1 MIIVSYIGMVT
12 EEISLGDDASKDKAR
27 VIKLKEDAVMTDE
40 VVITGYSN
48 INKKSFTGNS
58 VQIKKEDLLKVS
70 KTNVFSA
77 LQAFDP
83 SFRIQENSQWGI
95 RPECY
100 SGTLYP
106 WSFRYR
112 YQRVGFGNCF

>member
-1 MIIVSYIGMVT
+1 M
-12 EEISLGDDASKDKAR
+12 
-27 VIKLKEDAVMTDE
+27 MTDE

-58 VQIKKEDLLKVS
+58 VQIKKDELLKVS

-83 SFRIQENSQWGI
+83 SFRIQENA
-95 RPECY
+95 
-100 SGTLYP
+100 SGDQTRML
-106 WSFRYR
+106 FRNFISVVV
-112 YQRVGFGNCF
+112 QV